1 MPVLITEGQQA
12 LGKRSTKENKNIYQL
27 SREEAGLTRER
38 ASEALGFISDSRI
51 EKYESGKS
59 PVQPDEVLAMARAY
73 KRPSLCNYYCSHECP
88 IGRESVPEVETR
100 DLAEIVL
107 RMLATLNSLNKTRER
122 FIEITADG
130 EISDDELADFAR
142 IEKDIEEIS
151 LSADSLKLWV
161 ENMIAS
167 DQIDENRLDAARA
180 AIRRS

>member
-1 MPVLITEGQQA
+1 M
-12 LGKRSTKENKNIYQL
+12 GKRSIKENKNIYQL
-27 SREEAGLTRER
+27 SREEAGLTREK

-59 PVQPDEVLAMARAY
+59 PVQPDEVLAMAQAY

-88 IGRESVPEVETR
+88 IGRKSVPEIEDR

-107 RMLATLNSLNKTRER
+107 KMLATLNSLNKTRER

-130 EISDDELADFAR
+130 EISDDELLDFAE
-142 IEKDIEEIS
+142 IEKGIDELS

-167 DQIDENRLDAARA
+167 DRIDEERLEAARA
-180 AIRRS
+180 VIRRQNR